1 MSMSSELAEPARP
14 RVLLVGVGPTAA
26 DAFAALHSRF
36 AVVCVVRPERDELAV
51 RASDAGSW
59 VVTDPSPG
67 ALDRVVAQVR
77 PDCVVV
83 SSYHR
88 IIPAPVLARCPFIN
102 VHYAPLPAYRG
113 RATVNWAIIN
123 GEPETAISIH
133 TMAPGL
139 DSGRILRQ
147 ERVPIEPT
155 DTVTDLYRKLNER
168 QRDLLGDAVADVL
181 AGEDGAVQDETG
193 ATYCCT
199 RVPDDGEIDWAAPTE
214 AVDRLVRALT
224 DPYPGAFTYLGTRR
238 LWVRSGTPVADA
250 PEYIGRVPGRV
261 VRVDADGGYVDVL
274 TGDGV
279 YRLYEVSVGD
289 DGRPVPTS
297 AVVRSLKETL
307 GVRSSTLLGRL
318 DALERELAELRARLA

>member
-1 MSMSSELAEPARP
+1 MSSDPIDSARP
-14 RVLLVGVGPTAA
+14 RVLLVGAGPTAA
-26 DAFAALHSRF
+26 DAFAALHPRF

-67 ALDRVVAQVR
+67 ALDRVVTQTR

-88 IIPAPVLARCPFIN
+88 IIPAPVLGRCPFIN
-102 VHYAPLPAYRG
+102 VHYAPLPSYRG

-123 GEPETAISIH
+123 GETETAITIH

-139 DSGRILRQ
+139 DAGRIIRQ
-147 ERVPIEPT
+147 ERVAIEPT

-168 QRDLLGDAVADVL
+168 QRALLGDAVADVL
-181 AGEDGAVQDETG
+181 AGVEGEEQDESA

-199 RVPDDGEIDWAAPTE
+199 RVPDDGEIDWAEPTE
-214 AVDRLVRALT
+214 MVDRLVRALT
-224 DPYPGAFTYLGTRR
+224 DPYPGAFTYLGLRR
-238 LWVRSGTPVADA
+238 LWVRSAVPVLDA
-250 PEYIGRVPGRV
+250 PRFAGRVPGRV

-274 TGDGV
+274 TGDGI
-279 YRLYEVSVGD
+279 YRLYEVTVGD
-289 DGRPVPTS
+289 DRTVVPAST
-297 AVVRSLKETL
+297 VIRSVKETL
-307 GVRSSTLLGRL
+307 GLRPAALLARL
-318 DALERELAELRARLA
+318 SELERELADLRVRAT